1 MVKAE
6 KKETVS
12 SQTENRFLK
21 LRKDKEEAAISN
33 KIKQFEAY
41 QELME
46 SRKKSSRE
54 KLAKSREI
62 LVEDTISVINSV
74 NENDMFT
81 PGSLEFKSEAFADF
95 MADEKGIPVDREETL
110 TWLNT
115 SGEVKRGKVGTSIAP
130 KIKLLKGW
138 NELYGESKLSLT
150 TYHQILTS
158 KDQRLTCII
167 GMNQIAILNQDDIMG
182 QKVRIIELEVTFQKG
197 ACYCLSPDGNILIY
211 IYGHNLY
218 SIDLLKGKAHTI
230 FTKESKP
237 LKIYPKM
244 AKFRR
249 DNITLV
255 MCSDRTMY
263 EMNTVSWQ
271 LQELIVSENTIDTF
285 DINEIN
291 GDIAFAASKKLTI
304 LTEKGIKHTAF
315 LRNKHSQRKIITTSI
330 SFANMDG
337 KGFTILS
344 PGSFLVVKNRFYQ
357 TFRRKDWAGIGE
369 IQGIYLNLPQP
380 VWFVEHFRKVH
391 QNGEI
396 EFLMVVRNDE
406 RWGLGNVFNHEME
419 QKMKPTFSYRK
430 VSGTGEIRW
439 ANNVNRTVLTVGKIE
454 ETPRMFT
461 SMKSNYSDV
470 FDVFDSIVEDM
481 RKAGMELET
490 KNGIDF
496 VLSWTPHGGTE

>member
-115 SGEVKRGKVGTSIAP
+115 SGEVKRGKVDTTLRDRRRIET
-130 KIKLLKGW
+130 LKGW

-230 FTKESKP
+230 FYERIKALE
-237 LKIYPKM
+237 
-244 AKFRR
+244 
-249 DNITLV
+249 NI
-255 MCSDRTMY
+255 S
-263 EMNTVSWQ
+263 
-271 LQELIVSENTIDTF
+271 
-285 DINEIN
+285 
-291 GDIAFAASKKLTI
+291 
-304 LTEKGIKHTAF
+304 
-315 LRNKHSQRKIITTSI
+315 
-330 SFANMDG
+330 
-337 KGFTILS
+337 
-344 PGSFLVVKNRFYQ
+344 
-357 TFRRKDWAGIGE
+357 
-369 IQGIYLNLPQP
+369 
-380 VWFVEHFRKVH
+380 
-391 QNGEI
+391 
-396 EFLMVVRNDE
+396 
-406 RWGLGNVFNHEME
+406 
-419 QKMKPTFSYRK
+419 
-430 VSGTGEIRW
+430 
-439 ANNVNRTVLTVGKIE
+439 
-454 ETPRMFT
+454 
-461 SMKSNYSDV
+461 
-470 FDVFDSIVEDM
+470 
-481 RKAGMELET
+481 
-490 KNGIDF
+490 KNG
-496 VLSWTPHGGTE
+496 